1 MVTVFLTDDIT
12 QFRQF
17 CMERNIPYRHFPTL
31 TDNFMSTVAHL
42 SDMGH
47 NSYPDM
53 RVKMK

>member
-1 MVTVFLTDDIT
+1 MVTVFLTDNNAKC
-12 QFRQF
+12 RQF

-31 TDNFMSTVAHL
+31 ADNVMSTVAHL
-42 SDMGH
+42 FDMGH